1 MSKFQIDGIVPVIP
15 IPFDSHEEIDW
26 IALRSL
32 LDFAAG
38 ADVNAVCLPAYA
50 SEFYK
55 LTEAERREAIV
66 VAVDQLRG
74 KVPVIAQV
82 NYPATLQAAGSVRQA
97 QEDGA
102 SAVCCAVPRMFS
114 LDDTALLRH
123 FDRIL
128 QGIDIPLI
136 IQDFNP
142 GGSSASVS
150 LIAELHRSHPHLR
163 YVKLEEPLM
172 GAKVEAIL
180 QETCGAVGVLEGW
193 GGMYM
198 LELIPAGISGVM
210 PGLGICD
217 VLARAF
223 RLGKHGELDSAYELF
238 QEVLPQIVFCLE
250 NLELYHHAEKL
261 LLEARGIISKSVVRQ
276 ASRTLLEREAKYI
289 QFLNQRILHTLDRF
303 GFPRNAGQG
312 VVAPASSASRKHSS
326 LIDHCTGS

>member
-1 MSKFQIDGIVPVIP
+1 MNKFQIDGIVPVIP
-15 IPFDSHEEIDW
+15 TPFNLHEEIDW
-26 IALRSL
+26 AALRSL

-38 ADVNAVCLPAYA
+38 ADASAVCLPAYA

-66 VAVDQLRG
+66 VAVDQLRN

-82 NYPATLQAAGSVRQA
+82 NYSATLQAVRSVREVQR
-97 QEDGA
+97 DGA

-128 QGIDIPLI
+128 QAIDIPLI

-150 LIAELHRSHPHLR
+150 LIAELHRRHPHLR

-172 GAKVEAIL
+172 SSKVEAIL
-180 QETCGAVGVLEGW
+180 HETGGAVGVLEGW

-198 LELIPAGISGVM
+198 LELIPAGICGVM
-210 PGLGICD
+210 PGLGISD
-217 VLARAF
+217 ILARAF
-223 RLGKHGELDSAYELF
+223 RLAKDGEVDRAYELF
-238 QEVLPQIVFCLE
+238 QEVLPQIVFSLQ
-250 NLELYHHAEKL
+250 NLELYHHAEKR
-261 LLEARGIISKSVVRQ
+261 LLEARGILSKSVVRH
-276 ASRTLLEREAKYI
+276 ASRTLLEKEAKHI
-289 QFLNQRILHTLDRF
+289 EFLNSKILHALDRF
-303 GFPRNAGQG
+303 GFARNAFGKAAT
-312 VVAPASSASRKHSS
+312 VPATTTSGD
-326 LIDHCTGS
+326 IFP

>member
-1 MSKFQIDGIVPVIP
+1 MEVGLSKFQIDGIVPVIP
-15 IPFDSHEEIDW
+15 IPFDPHEEIDW
-26 IALRSL
+26 TALRSL

-55 LTEAERREAIV
+55 LTEAERREAII

-82 NYPATLQAAGSVRQA
+82 NYPATLQAARSVREA
-97 QEDGA
+97 QEDRA

-114 LDDTALLRH
+114 LDDSALLRH

-128 QGIDIPLI
+128 QAIDIPLI

-142 GGSSASVS
+142 GGSSVSVS

-180 QETCGAVGVLEGW
+180 RETCGAVGVLEGW

-210 PGLGICD
+210 PGLGISD
-217 VLARAF
+217 ILARAF
-223 RLGKHGELDSAYELF
+223 RLAKHGELDSAYELF

-276 ASRTLLEREAKYI
+276 ASRTLLESEAMYI
-289 QFLNQRILHTLDRF
+289 QFLNKRILHALDRF
-303 GFPRNAGQG
+303 GFPRSLAGKG
-312 VVAPASSASRKHSS
+312 VVAPASSASRN
-326 LIDHCTGS
+326 IVA